1 MAAVLM
7 IMLGI
12 SVAPIRADAQDTKDC
27 TNTRYL
33 QELIDELD
41 FDELDMSL
49 EENHLPEKLRFSDLV
64 KAFAENGTD
73 GVDGR
78 MICDYVFDLFFYE
91 LAEVK
96 PIFFQI
102 VVMALLFALFGKLLI
117 AKQGYVA
124 DMGFL
129 MVYVGIVLLLL
140 QSFTLIGR
148 VVEEGVSRMLSFMTA
163 FVPAYAATLLLSGNS
178 ASAGFFYEVTLGI
191 VYVIELVMKVVF
203 LPGVHI
209 YVLLVMIDHL
219 FEESRFSKLA
229 ELIGS
234 ALRSLLKFG
243 LALVMGLGVVQSILA
258 PAKDRLAAS
267 SLYHGIQAMPGLGN
281 TVSATGE
288 LLLGC
293 AIMIKNSVGAAALIL
308 LLILCMAPLCSVLC
322 FTVMY
327 RLIAALLEPFS
338 DKRIV
343 ECVAGVGRGSGLYCR
358 ILADAML
365 YFLITISVISA
376 STSFIFSEKFYGDD
390 HSICKKLF
398 SVSSGALSD
407 FLSGTAGELS
417 KVLSL
422 FCECAHDRSVDET
435 GAWFAA
441 EGCEG

>member
-12 SVAPIRADAQDTKDC
+12 SVAPIRTDAQDTKDC

-49 EENHLPEKLRFSDLV
+49 EENHFPEKLRFSDLV

-140 QSFTLIGR
+140 KSFTLIGR
-148 VVEEGVSRMLSFMTA
+148 VVEEGVSRILSFMTA

-209 YVLLVMIDHL
+209 YVLLVMDHL

-267 SLYHGIQAMPGLGN
+267 SLYHGIQAIPGLGN

-365 YFLITISVISA
+365 YFWITISVISA
-376 STSFIFSEKFYGDD
+376 STSFIF
-390 HSICKKLF
+390 
-398 SVSSGALSD
+398 
-407 FLSGTAGELS
+407 
-417 KVLSL
+417 
-422 FCECAHDRSVDET
+422 
-435 GAWFAA
+435 
-441 EGCEG
+441 

>member
-1 MAAVLM
+1 MAEFWKKMAAVLM

-12 SVAPIRADAQDTKDC
+12 SVAPLRVDAQECVGRSQKQMIFCDNIRSVSHIQDTEDH
-27 TNTRYL
+27 TNMQYL
-33 QELIDELD
+33 QEIIDELD
-41 FDELDMSL
+41 FDELDLSL
-49 EENHLPEKLRFSDLV
+49 EENDLPEKLRFSDLT

-73 GVDGR
+73 DVDGR

-140 QSFTLIGR
+140 QSFTLIGH
-148 VVEEGVSRMLSFMTA
+148 VVEEGVSRILSFMTA

-209 YVLLVMIDHL
+209 YVLLVMMDHL

-267 SLYHGIQAMPGLGN
+267 SLYHGIQAIPGLGN

-365 YFLITISVISA
+365 YFWITISVISA
-376 STSFIFSEKFYGDD
+376 STSFIF
-390 HSICKKLF
+390 
-398 SVSSGALSD
+398 
-407 FLSGTAGELS
+407 
-417 KVLSL
+417 
-422 FCECAHDRSVDET
+422 
-435 GAWFAA
+435 
-441 EGCEG
+441 

>member
-12 SVAPIRADAQDTKDC
+12 SVAPIRADAQDTKDH

-102 VVMALLFALFGKLLI
+102 VVMALLLALFGKLLI

-148 VVEEGVSRMLSFMTA
+148 VVEEGVSRMRSEEHT
-163 FVPAYAATLLLSGNS
+163 S
-178 ASAGFFYEVTLGI
+178 
-191 VYVIELVMKVVF
+191 EL
-203 LPGVHI
+203 
-209 YVLLVMIDHL
+209 
-219 FEESRFSKLA
+219 
-229 ELIGS
+229 
-234 ALRSLLKFG
+234 
-243 LALVMGLGVVQSILA
+243 QSQ
-258 PAKDRLAAS
+258 R
-267 SLYHGIQAMPGLGN
+267 
-281 TVSATGE
+281 
-288 LLLGC
+288 
-293 AIMIKNSVGAAALIL
+293 
-308 LLILCMAPLCSVLC
+308 
-322 FTVMY
+322 
-327 RLIAALLEPFS
+327 
-338 DKRIV
+338 
-343 ECVAGVGRGSGLYCR
+343 
-358 ILADAML
+358 
-365 YFLITISVISA
+365 
-376 STSFIFSEKFYGDD
+376 
-390 HSICKKLF
+390 
-398 SVSSGALSD
+398 
-407 FLSGTAGELS
+407 
-417 KVLSL
+417 
-422 FCECAHDRSVDET
+422 
-435 GAWFAA
+435 
-441 EGCEG
+441 

>member
-1 MAAVLM
+1 
-7 IMLGI
+7 
-12 SVAPIRADAQDTKDC
+12 
-27 TNTRYL
+27 
-33 QELIDELD
+33 
-41 FDELDMSL
+41 MSL
-49 EENHLPEKLRFSDLV
+49 EENHFPEKLRFSDLV

-148 VVEEGVSRMLSFMTA
+148 VVEAGVSRMLSFMTA

-209 YVLLVMIDHL
+209 YVLLVMMDHL

-258 PAKDRLAAS
+258 PAKDRLAQSLSRNSGNSGAWKYCECNRRIIAWLCDYDQEQRRCS
-267 SLYHGIQAMPGLGN
+267 GTDPSAYSLYGSALQRALLHRY
-281 TVSATGE
+281 VSSD
-288 LLLGC
+288 C
-293 AIMIKNSVGAAALIL
+293 GAA
-308 LLILCMAPLCSVLC
+308 
-322 FTVMY
+322 
-327 RLIAALLEPFS
+327 
-338 DKRIV
+338 
-343 ECVAGVGRGSGLYCR
+343 
-358 ILADAML
+358 
-365 YFLITISVISA
+365 
-376 STSFIFSEKFYGDD
+376 
-390 HSICKKLF
+390 
-398 SVSSGALSD
+398 
-407 FLSGTAGELS
+407 
-417 KVLSL
+417 
-422 FCECAHDRSVDET
+422 
-435 GAWFAA
+435 
-441 EGCEG
+441 

>member
-1 MAAVLM
+1 MAGFWKRMAAVLM

-49 EENHLPEKLRFSDLV
+49 EENHFPEKLRFSDLV

-148 VVEEGVSRMLSFMTA
+148 VVEAGVSRMLSFMTA

-209 YVLLVMIDHL
+209 YVLLVMMDHL

-267 SLYHGIQAMPGLGN
+267 SLYH
-281 TVSATGE
+281 GE

-365 YFLITISVISA
+365 YFWITISVISA
-376 STSFIFSEKFYGDD
+376 STSFIF
-390 HSICKKLF
+390 
-398 SVSSGALSD
+398 
-407 FLSGTAGELS
+407 
-417 KVLSL
+417 
-422 FCECAHDRSVDET
+422 
-435 GAWFAA
+435 
-441 EGCEG
+441 